1 MKTIRFALCALAV
14 LASIG
19 ARAQPARLPAL
30 AVPQDWSAA
39 DKATWYTLS
48 QGSRLIPHAWLKAL
62 EQPDNGA
69 PFLDP
74 SHIARYRYLM
84 DAPAQAGALPV
95 GFTLD
100 TQKDTRFGGVS
111 QLRWKAGQSSREP
124 WVGMN
129 CAACHTNEMT
139 FNNVRLRIEGAPTLA
154 DFQGFMGAL
163 NRSLV
168 VTQDDPGKWV
178 RFAKAV
184 LKKTPSP
191 TEDAMLKSAYTTLLS
206 WQQRVER
213 ANATDLAYG
222 FGRLDAFGNIF
233 NKVGLRANETGFTG
247 NPADAP
253 VSYPFLWNIHQHD
266 RVQWNGI
273 AENGPMAAGMALGA
287 LGRNVGEVTG
297 VFADLTLKRR
307 DNSLFGGVSTYTTSA
322 HMTQLAILEKQ
333 ITRLKPP
340 VWPAVFPPINADR
353 WELGKAVFHR
363 GAGSCASCH
372 QVIARDNI
380 TEKFKAK
387 MSPIAGTPDA
397 VGTDPWMAC
406 NAFTYT
412 APTGLLEGTPQK
424 YFKWFGDAYGPS
436 APLAQMLSTVAT
448 GSIMSRLD
456 QIAAS
461 ALLPLLQQETP
472 MLARAETLQLGKRAF
487 GVPASGSDALVSR
500 APIDPKQARLQE
512 CLGTQNALLAYK
524 GRPLNG
530 IWATAPFLH
539 NGSVA
544 NLYDLLLLPE
554 LRPTS
559 FKVGTREFDPQRVGF
574 VTEHSAPE
582 FHTLRS
588 QEENAFQFK
597 VLTDA
602 GAPIAGNSNLGHD
615 YGNGQLT
622 EEERWALVEYMKA
635 VGGRRVGNR
644 VLP

>member
-48 QGSRLIPHAWLKAL
+48 QGSRLIPHTWLKAL

-74 SHIARYRYLM
+74 SHIARYRYRM

-307 DNSLFGGVSTYTTSA
+307 DNALGGVSTYTTSA

-461 ALLPLLQQETP
+461 ALLPLLQQATP
-472 MLARAETLQLGKRAF
+472 MLARAETLELGKRAF

-582 FHTLRS
+582 FHTPRS